1 VGLGLTLKSSFDG
14 LASKEHTPL
23 ERLEPMEHS
32 IFTLFNSQ
40 RLYQIQQ
47 MGFVHAKN
55 PRRSRAIP
63 LRVSKRLSDDVGSST
78 IHSVAIRKRSIGPL
92 DVVHSNAQRQI
103 VVDYF
108 RTLPKDHGAL
118 DHVS

>member
-14 LASKEHTPL
+14 LTSKEHTPL
-23 ERLEPMEHS
+23 ERLEPLEHS

-55 PRRSRAIP
+55 PRRSRAVP
-63 LRVSKRLSDDVGSST
+63 LRVSKRFSDDVGSST
-78 IHSVAIRKRSIGPL
+78 IHGVAIRKRSIGPL